1 MFLKYKMLPLAA
13 IMLTGS
19 VNADAVVIKNPG
31 FESGLTYWTIIDDAR
46 ASIIS
51 NSGTQSLQ
59 LMGSPARVH
68 QWVDVEK
75 NTDYILT
82 GYVNGSGKFGVN
94 NGYDVVK
101 KVVFD
106 VSKWKKAVVTFNSKS
121 RSRIQVYTKF
131 NDEFQHGYFDD
142 IQIVRADAV
151 PTDPTEPTD
160 PTPVPE
166 QCGVTKLE
174 VIEASD
180 DGSYNNNYSPEKA
193 IDGFLTNS
201 SRWSSKGDGK
211 WIQFDLGGETT
222 IDSIKTAW
230 LSADKRTAYFDI
242 ETSLDGENWVP
253 VVTDAES
260 QGDDSLN
267 KDDLGDVYARFI
279 RIVGYGNSSSEDSEW
294 NSLLDV
300 EVYGCGEFK
309 ESPIETPTEPT
320 EPTEPPASCPITRLS
335 ASASDNG
342 TSSGNYEPS
351 LAVDGSLK
359 EASRWSSKGDGK
371 WLQLDLGGETTVD
384 SIQTAWYSADKRT
397 AYFDIAASLDGVNWD
412 SILTG
417 AESQGDED
425 LSANDLGDV
434 YARFIR
440 VIGQGNSSSE
450 DYEWNSLLEAQL
462 YGCGELVDS
471 PIEVPTDPTD
481 PTEPTD
487 PTDPGESIPDLVI
500 PENITNG
507 SIFDLEGSDPRI
519 NDSTLVFLAL
529 EEQVT
534 TPNGNGWRHEYKIK
548 ESKRIAMTDTY
559 EEFQATIKVDLSTGG
574 KTIVAQHHAGDTGTI
589 MKLYVSDTDES
600 GFYDSKAANGIF
612 DVYVRILNKS
622 GKEEKKALGTIKTG
636 DSFTFHVLN
645 DYGVVKVS
653 AFGKDLETEVE
664 DDSESYF
671 KFGNY
676 LQSQYPE
683 GNDNCGEHGDSSS
696 FKKCFEKIGITTSKI
711 TMTDVTY
718 VRKTK

>member
-13 IMLTGS
+13 IVLTGS

-151 PTDPTEPTD
+151 PTD

-397 AYFDIAASLDGVNWD
+397 AYYDIAASLDGVNWD

-425 LSANDLGDV
+425 LNANDLGDV

-462 YGCGELVDS
+462 YGCGDLVDS
-471 PIEVPTDPTD
+471 PIEL
-481 PTEPTD
+481 PTEPTE
-487 PTDPGESIPDLVI
+487 PTDPGESISDLVI

-622 GKEEKKALGTIKTG
+622 GNEEKKALGTIKTG

-696 FKKCFEKIGITTSKI
+696 FKKCFERIGITTSKI

>member
-1 MFLKYKMLPLAA
+1 MLPLAA
-13 IMLTGS
+13 IVLTGS

-151 PTDPTEPTD
+151 PTD

-397 AYFDIAASLDGVNWD
+397 AYYDIAASLDGVNWD

-425 LSANDLGDV
+425 LNANDLGDV

-462 YGCGELVDS
+462 YGCGDLVDS
-471 PIEVPTDPTD
+471 PIEL
-481 PTEPTD
+481 PTEPTE
-487 PTDPGESIPDLVI
+487 PTDPGESISDLVI

-622 GKEEKKALGTIKTG
+622 GNEEKKALGTIKTG

-696 FKKCFEKIGITTSKI
+696 FKKCFERIGITTSKI